1 MPLCA
6 SSACSASVPRPHP
19 SFGGQRYVTAG
30 FDGSRFPSAP
40 NWRMET
46 GTRPPHALHNGTTK
60 RDGASP
66 VFTGVRVPSRNFTL
80 VKHRGLPARSG
91 MFSNQRPVTRLP
103 LSLPARQVRTR
114 PENRRAREWAG
125 GPGAGHTEDRQKTP
139 HFLNGLRALG
149 ALSCLPSCSPG
160 IEDSRR
166 VSTIS
171 I

>member
-1 MPLCA
+1 
-6 SSACSASVPRPHP
+6 
-19 SFGGQRYVTAG
+19 
-30 FDGSRFPSAP
+30 
-40 NWRMET
+40 MET
-46 GTRPPHALHNGTTK
+46 GTRPPHAHHNGTTK

-91 MFSNQRPVTRLP
+91 MFSDQGPVTRLP